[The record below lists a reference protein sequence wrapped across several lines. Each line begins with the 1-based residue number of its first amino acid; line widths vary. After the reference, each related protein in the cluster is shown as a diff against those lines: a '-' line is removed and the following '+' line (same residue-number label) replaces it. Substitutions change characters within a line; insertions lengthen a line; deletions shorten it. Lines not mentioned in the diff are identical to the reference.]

1 MHLGQ
6 FPFDNQLC
14 PVLIESYAMR
24 ESQLRIYWY
33 KDDEKTSPIKMA
45 KEISERHRVVI
56 YGRRG

>member
-14 PVLIESYAMR
+14 PLLIESYAMR

-33 KDDEKTSPIKMA
+33 RDDEKTSPIKMA
-45 KEISERHRVVI
+45 TEISERH
-56 YGRRG
+56 